1 MNELQAPQYIQTL
14 SNYVVI
20 YGISVLFLFFIIII
34 VSVRRRNNKKKCLN
48 RKYFV

>member
-1 MNELQAPQYIQTL
+1 MNELKMSHIQTL

-20 YGISVLFLFFIIII
+20 YGISVLLLFLII
-34 VSVRRRNNKKKCLN
+34 VIVSFRSRSIKKSLN

>member
-20 YGISVLFLFFIIII
+20 YGISVLLLFLII
-34 VSVRRRNNKKKCLN
+34 VIISFRNRSIKKRLN